1 MQAAAYI
8 LSVVKMYLHKKLSKA
23 TVLIKCFGVTAVAGC
38 LIMFSES
45 TSKGAL
51 SGLTFSLKVLVPSL
65 FPFMA
70 LASFVVKSG
79 LSDKIGKPFT
89 FIMRNFFGLN
99 SCFAPI
105 LFLSLIGGYPVGAR
119 GASSMFKNGVVGEHQ
134 AKKFAL
140 FAVCAGP
147 GFVIN
152 FVGVSLYKSEVL
164 GLIILSSQIISV
176 LITGILLNLIDKKG
190 NEELSEHN
198 CIEKLH
204 TNNFSNAVVE
214 SAIDSS
220 KGILN
225 ICTFVV
231 LFSGFVQIVT
241 DISDNAI
248 FNNTFCCIFEV
259 CSAVNCLSKNSSV
272 EAVAFA
278 IGFGGLCVHFQIYS
292 VLGKI
297 NINKFA
303 FFFIRIIQGLITAL
317 FTNLGCKIFL
327 GTQAVFSTSTVENT
341 EIYGGSM
348 ISGIVLISVAIC
360 FLYSLKN
367 CRQKI

>member
-1 MQAAAYI
+1 MQTAAYI
-8 LSVVKMYLHKKLSKA
+8 LSVIKMYIHKKLSKL
-23 TVLIKCFGVTAVAGC
+23 TMFMKCFGVMIVAGC
-38 LIMFSES
+38 LIVFSES
-45 TSKGAL
+45 SSKGVL
-51 SGLTFSLKVLVPSL
+51 NGLTFSLKVLVPSL

-79 LSDKIGKPFT
+79 LSDKIGKPFA
-89 FIMRNFFGLN
+89 FVMRKFFGLN

-119 GASSMFKNGVVGEHQ
+119 GVSSMFKNGMISEHQ

-147 GFVIN
+147 GFIIN
-152 FVGVSLYKSEVL
+152 FVGVAMYKSELL
-164 GLIILSSQIISV
+164 GIIILFSQIISV
-176 LITGILLNLIDKKG
+176 LIIGILLNLLDKKRK
-190 NEELSEHN
+190 ELSPEFKYN
-198 CIEKLH
+198 EKLH
-204 TNNFSNAVVE
+204 TNSLSNAVVE
-214 SAIDSS
+214 SAIDGS

-231 LFSGFVQIVT
+231 LFSAFIQIVT
-241 DISDNAI
+241 DISDNNI
-248 FNNTFCCIFEV
+248 FNNIFSCTFEV
-259 CSAVNCLSKNSSV
+259 CSAVNSLSQNCSA
-272 EAVAFA
+272 ETVAFS

-297 NINKFA
+297 NINKLA

-317 FTNLGCKIFL
+317 FTHIGCKIFL
-327 GTQAVFSTSTVENT
+327 GTQTVFSTSTAENA
-341 EIYGGSM
+341 EIYGGSLV
-348 ISGIVLISVAIC
+348 SGFVLILVAIC
-360 FLYSLKN
+360 FLCSLKN